1 MKRGAGPLGL
11 YLATRAGVWIAAA
24 FALLAFDSL
33 TRVFGADELPWI
45 VDVGWFVDMW
55 SRWDGS
61 WFVGI
66 ARDGYVEPE
75 ESAAFFPLY
84 PLAVRVVA
92 ELTGGHYVLA
102 GVLVSLAAGTAAVLV
117 LHRLATQVLGLEAAG
132 RTVLYLSLFPMSIF
146 LLAVY
151 SEALYLL
158 LAAVTFLLAL
168 RGRFLTAGLIAGLA
182 LLTRSSAIALLP
194 ALALLA
200 WQVRDGRGRALASV
214 AVAGLVGALWPLW
227 LWAQHGDPLL
237 SARAQSSEQWNRD
250 LSPLGPLG
258 GIWQG
263 LEAGWASLRQ
273 LLEGD
278 ESWSYASDTSPVYV
292 AFNLEQLAYAA
303 LFLGLAV
310 VVWRR
315 VGPAFG
321 IFVAVSLA
329 LPLSAPPPE
338 YPLLSM
344 PRFGLGIFPIF
355 LALAVLGDRPRT
367 HRTIVWVSATLLGLT
382 IARWSAG
389 LFVA

>member
-1 MKRGAGPLGL
+1 
-11 YLATRAGVWIAAA
+11 
-24 FALLAFDSL
+24 
-33 TRVFGADELPWI
+33 
-45 VDVGWFVDMW
+45 
-55 SRWDGS
+55 
-61 WFVGI
+61 
-66 ARDGYVEPE
+66 
-75 ESAAFFPLY
+75 
-84 PLAVRVVA
+84 
-92 ELTGGHYVLA
+92 
-102 GVLVSLAAGTAAVLV
+102 
-117 LHRLATQVLGLEAAG
+117 
-132 RTVLYLSLFPMSIF
+132 MSIF

-158 LAAVTFLLAL
+158 LATATFLLAL
-168 RGRFLTAGLIAGLA
+168 RGRFLTAGLVAELA
-182 LLTRSSAIALLP
+182 LLTRSSAVALLP

-200 WQVRDGRGRALASV
+200 WQVREGRVRAFASV
-214 AVAGLVGALWPLW
+214 ALAGLVGALWPLW
-227 LWAQHGDPLL
+227 LWVQHGDPLL

-263 LEAGWASLRQ
+263 LEAGWASHGSSSR
-273 LLEGD
+273 GV
-278 ESWSYASDTSPVYV
+278 SRGHTRATRARCTSPSTSS
-292 AFNLEQLAYAA
+292 NSPTPRSSS
-303 LFLGLAV
+303 GLPSSSGV
-310 VVWRR
+310 GSDRR
-315 VGPAFG
+315 SGSSSPA
-321 IFVAVSLA
+321 SLA

>member
-1 MKRGAGPLGL
+1 MKAPASPLAF
-11 YLATRAGVWIAAA
+11 YLAARAVIWIAAA
-24 FALLAFDSL
+24 FALLTFDSL
-33 TRVFGADELPWI
+33 TRVVGADEQPWI
-45 VDVGWFVDMW
+45 ADVGWFVDMW

-75 ESAAFFPLY
+75 DSAAFFPLY
-84 PLAVRVVA
+84 PMLVRG
-92 ELTGGHYVLA
+92 LGTLLGDHYVLA
-102 GVLVSLAAGTAAVLV
+102 GVLVSLAAGAAAVVV
-117 LHRLATQVLGLEAAG
+117 LHRLATQILGADVAD

-158 LAAVTFLLAL
+158 LAAATFLLAL
-168 RGRFLTAGLIAGLA
+168 RGRFLAAGLVAGLA
-182 LLTRSSAIALLP
+182 LLTRSSAVALLP

-227 LWAQHGDPLL
+227 LWIEHGDPLL

-250 LSPLGPLG
+250 LSPAGPLG

-263 LEAGWASLRQ
+263 LEAGWTSLRQ
-273 LLEGD
+273 LLEGG
-278 ESWSYASDTSPVYV
+278 ESWSYATDTSPVYV

-303 LFLGLAV
+303 LFIGLAV

-338 YPLLSM
+338 YPLLSL

-355 LALAVLGDRPRT
+355 LALAVLGERPRA
-367 HRTIVWVSATLLGLT
+367 HRTIVWVSALLLGLT